1 MMSSPVAPSDETP
14 PARNPRR
21 ARFDVAP
28 FTEVDNG
35 GSSTRSN
42 SPEPL
47 ATPTLSESYHGLK
60 KNLSFKSLR
69 ELELREVRS
78 AMWRKGGRGD
88 PGEQIYR
95 PKNTEEAFAHAFRGG
110 LQTSEIMVVI
120 DLLTLYNSI
129 PTFDRPGSLLLAG
142 GLRALVNLFVVAL
155 RITRKRG
162 LPMALVFRALF
173 GPDTLRF
180 AAMLGGF
187 TFLYKQTYHSLRI
200 FNPGKRGPGQEE
212 WWHAAVAGSISG
224 AAVWAEKPSRRVTIG
239 QQMMVRG
246 LQGHYNVAK
255 RRGWINIPHGDV
267 LLFGLACG
275 QIMESWLMS
284 PEALPS
290 GYRRWITQASRVA
303 EPCLPLNL
311 AASRTGRFDPEQA
324 RKTITWKSG
333 ATPRNALLIEEYARA
348 AENGDFGPPFA
359 PCATIHPWVDTC
371 SWVAVDRWQAV
382 FRFVTGRDIN
392 SVWMLPVYGALHV
405 IPPILL
411 RSKVFMKD
419 PQRVLRKSVFGTI
432 RSCSFLA
439 TFVVIFQS
447 LVCTQRNIYSMIH
460 GKVPAWVE
468 RVLLHKGYYWVS
480 GTSSSQRTSAFRWA
494 NNVSSLTGFLTCLS
508 LFNEEKKRRGELAM
522 YVLPRGMESLWSVL
536 RRRSYVPFVPGGE
549 ILMTSLGLGMVM
561 STYAHEPKMLSGL
574 VRSVLYQFI
583 GHG

>member
-1 MMSSPVAPSDETP
+1 MSSSWIVPSDEAP

-60 KNLSFKSLR
+60 KNLSFKSLC
-69 ELELREVRS
+69 EVELREVRS
-78 AMWRKGGRGD
+78 AVWRKGGRGD

-110 LQTSEIMVVI
+110 L
-120 DLLTLYNSI
+120 
-129 PTFDRPGSLLLAG
+129 P
-142 GLRALVNLFVVAL
+142 LVNLFVVAL
-155 RITRKRG
+155 RVTRKRG

-212 WWHAAVAGSISG
+212 WWHAAVAGAISG

-255 RRGWINIPHGDV
+255 RRGWIDIPHGDV

-311 AASRTGRFDPEQA
+311 AVSRTGHFDPEQA

-333 ATPRNALLIEEYARA
+333 ATPRNAMLIEDYARA
-348 AENGDFGPPFA
+348 AEKGDFGPPFA
-359 PCATIHPWVDTC
+359 PCAAIHPWVDSC

-382 FRFVTGRDIN
+382 FR
-392 SVWMLPVYGALHV
+392 WMLPVYGALHV

-447 LVCTQRNIYSMIH
+447 LVCSQRNIYHMIH
-460 GKVPAWVE
+460 GRVPAWVE

-480 GTSSSQRTSAFRWA
+480 G
-494 NNVSSLTGFLTCLS
+494 FLTCLS
-508 LFNEEKKRRGELAM
+508 LFIEEKKRRGELAM

-549 ILMTSLGLGMVM
+549 VLMTSLGLSMVM